1 VSAPTATGAG
11 PAHPPSDPAALARPE
26 RPGWWWAGRDTWS
39 VTKRNLRHFVRQP
52 RLLVFSTIQPVMFVV
67 LFAYVFG
74 GVATTA
80 LPDGVSYIDFLVPG
94 IFVQSAAFRTTQ
106 TAVGLAEDLER
117 GVIDRF
123 RSLPMARV
131 AVLAGRTGADL
142 VRNVAVLLLV
152 AGVGYLIGFRFSEGL
167 LAAVGAFA
175 VVALFGFS
183 LSWVFVYVALHAP
196 GAETAQSAG
205 FVTIFPLVFASSVFV
220 PVDTMPGVLR
230 TFAAN
235 SPVTAAADAARALSI
250 GGPLAQPLTMTLVWC
265 AALLLVAVPLSSR
278 RYQRMT

>member
-1 VSAPTATGAG
+1 VSAPTTTGR
-11 PAHPPSDPAALARPE
+11 PAAPHPQEPPPRPE
-26 RPGWWWAGRDTWS
+26 RPGWWWAGRDTWT

-52 RLLVFSTIQPVMFVV
+52 RLLVFSTVQPVMFVV

-74 GVATTA
+74 GIATTA
-80 LPDGVSYIDFLVPG
+80 LPEGISYIDFLLPG

-142 VRNVAVLLLV
+142 VRNVAVLLLM
-152 AGVGYLIGFRFSEGL
+152 AGVGYLIGFRFTEGF
-167 LAAVGAFA
+167 LAAVGAFG

-205 FVTIFPLVFASSVFV
+205 FVAIFPLVFASSVFV
-220 PVDTMPGVLR
+220 PVETMPSWLQL
-230 TFAAN
+230 FAAN

-250 GGPLAQPLTMTLVWC
+250 GGELGRPLLLTVAWS
-265 AALLLVAVPLSSR
+265 AAMMLVAVPLSSR
-278 RYQRMT
+278 RYQKVT

>member
-1 VSAPTATGAG
+1 MTASMLPDARD
-11 PAHPPSDPAALARPE
+11 PSLDATARPE
-26 RPGWWWAGRDTWS
+26 HPELWWALRDTWT
-39 VTKRNLRHFVRQP
+39 VTKRNLRHFLRQP
-52 RLLVFSTIQPVMFVV
+52 RLLVFSTVQPVMFVV

-80 LPDGVSYIDFLVPG
+80 LPEGLSYIDFLVPG

-142 VRNVAVLLLV
+142 ARNVAVLLLMI
-152 AGVGYLIGFRFSEGL
+152 AVGYAIGFRFSEGP
-167 LAAVGAFA
+167 LAALGAIA
-175 VVALFGFS
+175 VVALFGFA
-183 LSWVFVYVALHAP
+183 LSWVFVLVALHAP

-220 PVDTMPGVLR
+220 PIETMPTWLQA
-230 TFAAN
+230 FAAR
-235 SPVTAAADAARALSI
+235 SPVTAAADAARGLSV
-250 GGPLAQPLTMTLVWC
+250 GGPVAEPLALVLVWC
-265 AALLLVAVPLSSR
+265 IGMMLVTVPLSSR

>member
-1 VSAPTATGAG
+1 VSATRTSTD
-11 PAHPPSDPAALARPE
+11 AHAALDATARPG
-26 RPGWWWAGRDTWS
+26 RPPLYWAVRDTWT
-39 VTKRNLRHFVRQP
+39 VTKRNLRHFVRLP

-74 GVATTA
+74 GVAGTA
-80 LPDGVSYIDFLVPG
+80 LPGDLSYVDFLVPG

-142 VRNVAVLLLV
+142 VRNVAVLLLMT
-152 AGVGYLIGFRFSEGL
+152 AVGYAIGFRFSEGP
-167 LAAVGAFA
+167 LAALGAIA
-175 VVALFGFS
+175 VVALFGFA
-183 LSWVFVYVALHAP
+183 LSWVFVYVALQAP

-205 FVTIFPLVFASSVFV
+205 FVVIFPLVFASSVFV
-220 PVDTMPGVLR
+220 PIATMPAWLQA
-230 TFAAN
+230 FAAR
-235 SPVTAAADAARALSI
+235 SPVTAAADAARGLSV
-250 GGPLAQPLTMTLVWC
+250 GGPVAAPLTMTVLWC
-265 AALLLVAVPLSSR
+265 LAILAVAVPLSSR
-278 RYQRMT
+278 RYQRIT

>member
-1 VSAPTATGAG
+1 MTPTTGS
-11 PAHPPSDPAALARPE
+11 PPPTTTVDASARPDHHE
-26 RPGWWWAGRDTWS
+26 LWWSARDTWT

-52 RLLVFSTIQPVMFVV
+52 RLLVFSTVQPVMFVV

-80 LPDGVSYIDFLVPG
+80 LPGGLSYVDFLVPG

-142 VRNVAVLLLV
+142 VRNVAVLLLMV
-152 AGVGYLIGFRFSEGL
+152 VVGYIIGFRFSEGPV
-167 LAAVGAFA
+167 AALGSIA
-175 VVALFGFS
+175 VVGLFGFA
-183 LSWVFVYVALHAP
+183 LSWVFVYVALNAP

-220 PVDTMPGVLR
+220 PIETMPSWLQA
-230 TFAAN
+230 FASR
-235 SPVTAAADAARALSI
+235 SPVTAAADAARGLAV
-250 GGPLAQPLTMTLVWC
+250 GGPVAAPLTMTLIWC
-265 AALLLVAVPLSSR
+265 AALLVVAVPLSSR